1 MFLTHEQRAA
11 VNPRISAWV
20 EASAGSGKTR
30 VLTDRLL
37 ALMIEGADP
46 ERLLCLT
53 FTKAAASE
61 MEARLNSRLSAWSL
75 MPDDEVRDAL
85 NDLGLNPTAVRIKR
99 ARSLFARVLTLPY
112 GVRIQTLHSFCE
124 RLLRRFPLE
133 VGLIPHFRV
142 MDEYAAIKLFRDA
155 FDHVLT
161 QQVSTQ
167 GSPQEVSQTTSSKSI
182 QEPTQ
187 LRQALMHLSETMNY
201 GQLCDMLW
209 DLLGQRRFATSV
221 GQGGD
226 MAAMKRALGLE
237 QNHKEAYVAAFIE
250 RTDQKAYQG
259 LVETLDALD
268 GPQGLSP
275 AVQKTKDLI
284 TAMLDHPCEETYA
297 AAAFVFLTKEHQ
309 ARQRVLPSKIASALV
324 CERLTCEAFVAQETQ
339 RFLDFVDKIHAYRVC
354 AESEALVVCFDAVL
368 RRYES
373 EKKAKGVMDYEDLI
387 AKTSALLTVGDAWVA
402 YKIDGGIDHILVD
415 EAQDTSRL
423 QWQVIGGLMDIF
435 FEGSEVHKTLF
446 VVGDPK
452 QSIYSFQGAD
462 PRLFHDMRAVLEDK
476 LKRLSR
482 PFRHLRL
489 NTSFRSV
496 PTILSTVDQV
506 FRHPDAHKGV
516 GRVQHQ
522 VCDTYKSVR
531 GSVTL
536 WPLLDKNKQE
546 DSEGYT
552 PPQDVRLALT
562 VVMSV
567 QKWLQEGLWLETAQ
581 RALRAQDVM
590 ILVRKRGP
598 LVDALTRLF
607 KEAGMAVLGQDRF
620 ALTQTLVVQDLLA
633 LARFCIT
640 PDDDL
645 TLATA
650 LKGPLIGLTEEELFT
665 ACQRPQGDRVW
676 DHLKALSHPWARAAY
691 QKLVAYREKATTA
704 TPFAFFT
711 HVLWAQGGARLF
723 FQHGGEDVRDI
734 LKEFL
739 TLISAEEPK
748 VGYSLERLLGHIEAQ
763 DITIKRDPS
772 TKALGIR
779 ILTIHGAK
787 GLEAPLVIIPEASHF
802 QPPAQKLLWCPV
814 GDVYIPVFMRSS
826 LPQTLQAYKAEM
838 NASLDE
844 ESRRLFYVALTR
856 AQEHLVMAG
865 TEKARGYEHSW
876 HALMAR
882 TLTAKWACDA
892 GTEHKEE
899 VQKEMQQGTQQA
911 HVQTQGRMTFAAA
924 RADLEHADEKP
935 SDQDDSAQEGQ
946 REEKRRQEEGVSTTQ
961 ETNQASGKDRAQ
973 PRSDKR
979 YAFPPW
985 SSMAHAPLHT
995 PIITPSS
1002 RQSSDDANA
1011 LTTHAW
1017 GEKGNA
1023 VPSLSRAQAAAY
1035 GQAVHGLLAMLPG
1048 VPQAA
1053 WAQKARDVCA
1063 WLALSPDEVSMAL
1076 REAAAVLTDARFS
1089 FLHDPRARREVAFS
1103 ALDAASSWMPH
1114 ADRGHRDKGA
1124 LVSPPTSVPL
1134 LSSDSSQAAQVMI
1147 SARLDFYVAQ
1157 PHEVRVIDFKT
1168 DRRPPQHMP
1177 AAYAQQLGMYAALLR
1192 PLYTQPIRAYV
1203 LWTRT
1208 RHLMQALPD
1217 EKGQQSV

>member
-1 MFLTHEQRAA
+1 MFLTREQRAA
-11 VNPRISAWV
+11 VNPHISAWV

-61 MEARLNSRLSAWSL
+61 MEARLKNRLSTWSL
-75 MPDDEVRDAL
+75 MADDDVRDAL
-85 NDLGLNPTAVRIKR
+85 KDLGLDPTAVRIKR
-99 ARSLFARVLTLPY
+99 ARSLFARVLNLPY

-142 MDEYAAIKLFRDA
+142 MDEYAAMNLFRTA

-161 QQVSTQ
+161 QQVSIQ
-167 GSPQEVSQTTSSKSI
+167 GAPQELSQTPALTPI
-182 QEPTQ
+182 QAPTQ
-187 LRQALMHLSETMNY
+187 LMQALTHLSETMSY

-221 GQGGD
+221 GQGRD

-237 QNHKEAYVAAFIE
+237 DEHKEAYVAAFIE
-250 RTDQKAYQG
+250 RTDQKAYQR
-259 LVETLDALD
+259 LVEALD
-268 GPQGLSP
+268 VRDGSQGLSP
-275 AVQKTKDLI
+275 SLQKTRDLI
-284 TAMLDHPCEETYA
+284 SAMLDNPCEETYA
-297 AAAFVFLTKEHQ
+297 AAAFVFLTKEHK
-309 ARQRVLPSKIASALV
+309 ARQRALPSKMATVAV
-324 CERLTCEAFVAQETQ
+324 CEEMTCDAFVVQETQ
-339 RFLDFVDKIHAYRVC
+339 RFLDFVDKVHAYRVC
-354 AESEALVVCFDAVL
+354 AESEALVVCFEAVL

-373 EKKAKGVMDYEDLI
+373 EKKAHGVMDYEDLI
-387 AKTSALLTVGDAWVA
+387 AKTSALLAAGDAWVA

-435 FEGSEVHKTLF
+435 FEGSDVHKTLF

-462 PRLFHDMRAVLEDK
+462 PRLFHDMRTVLEHK

-506 FRHPDAHKGV
+506 FRHPNAHKGV
-516 GRVQHQ
+516 GPVQHQ
-522 VCDTYKSVR
+522 VCDTYKNAQ

-536 WPLLDKNKQE
+536 WPLLGKNKQ
-546 DSEGYT
+546 DDPDGYT

-607 KEAGMAVLGQDRF
+607 KEAGIAVLGQDRF
-620 ALTQTLVVQDLLA
+620 TLTKTLVVQDLLA
-633 LARFCIT
+633 LVRFCMT

-645 TLATA
+645 TLATV

-676 DHLKALSHPWARAAY
+676 GHLKTLSQPWARAAH
-691 QKLVAYREKATTA
+691 QKLTAYREKATTA

-711 HVLWAQGGARLF
+711 HVLWTQGGARLF
-723 FQHGGEDVRDI
+723 LQHGGEDVRDI

-763 DITIKRDPS
+763 DVTIKRDPS
-772 TKALGIR
+772 VKALGVR

-802 QPPAQKLLWCPV
+802 QPPAQKLLWCPAA
-814 GDVYIPVFMRSS
+814 DVHIPVFMRPS
-826 LPQTLQAYKAEM
+826 LPQALQAYKAGM

-844 ESRRLFYVALTR
+844 EGCRLFYVALTR
-856 AQEHLVMAG
+856 AQEHLVIAG
-865 TEKARGYEHSW
+865 TEKARGYGHSW
-876 HALMAR
+876 HALMAHA
-882 TLTAKWACDA
+882 LTAEGACDA
-892 GTEHKEE
+892 STEHEE
-899 VQKEMQQGTQQA
+899 ETQE
-911 HVQTQGRMTFAAA
+911 QTQGPRVHTHGRMTFSTAPTDQEAGNQE
-924 RADLEHADEKP
+924 ADLSIAHEASQARTLP
-935 SDQDDSAQEGQ
+935 EG
-946 REEKRRQEEGVSTTQ
+946 
-961 ETNQASGKDRAQ
+961 
-973 PRSDKR
+973 DKS
-979 YAFPPW
+979 FSMPVW
-985 SSMAHAPLHT
+985 SSLAGSSLHI

-1002 RQSSDDANA
+1002 RQTSDTANTPPTYARRKETDAA
-1011 LTTHAW
+1011 
-1017 GEKGNA
+1017 
-1023 VPSLSRAQAAAY
+1023 PSRPRAQAAAY
-1035 GQAVHGLLAMLPG
+1035 GQAVHGLLAVLPG

-1053 WAQKARDVCA
+1053 WARKAQDVCA
-1063 WLALSPDEVSMAL
+1063 WFDLSPEDVLTAL
-1076 REAAAVLTDARFS
+1076 EEASAVLRDARFS
-1089 FLHDPRARREVAFS
+1089 FLHDPHARREVALS
-1103 ALDAASSWMPH
+1103 ALDAVPPCVSH
-1114 ADRGHRDKGA
+1114 IDHHKRGEGA
-1124 LVSPPTSVPL
+1124 LAPGAAFPLSVSSEPL
-1134 LSSDSSQAAQVMI
+1134 EEAQVMI
-1147 SARLDFYVAQ
+1147 SARLDFCLAR
-1157 PHEVRVIDFKT
+1157 PHEVMVIDFKT
-1168 DRRPPQHMP
+1168 DRHPPAQMP
-1177 AAYAQQLGMYAALLR
+1177 DTYAQQLGMYTALLK
-1192 PLYTQPIRAYV
+1192 PLYTQPVRAYV
-1203 LWTRT
+1203 LWTHT
-1208 RHLMQALPD
+1208 RHLMQASLK